1 MPYLVKYRAA
11 TCVSK
16 VKNELAGSMTYF
28 ATAEDAMDSGL
39 FCEKIVA
46 WVEEKFMSDY
56 GSDILG
62 KRYKF
67 ATEDEIR
74 KFSRN

>member
-28 ATAEDAMDSGL
+28 ATGEDAMDSGM
-39 FCEKIVA
+39 FCEKIVS
-46 WVEEKFMSDY
+46 WVEERFMSDY
-56 GSDILG
+56 GYDILG
-62 KRYKF
+62 KSYKL
-67 ATEDEIR
+67 ATEEEIR
-74 KFSRN
+74 KFSKN

>member
-1 MPYLVKYRAA
+1 
-11 TCVSK
+11 
-16 VKNELAGSMTYF
+16 
-28 ATAEDAMDSGL
+28 MDSGL

-62 KRYKF
+62 KSYKF